1 MVVIVFLIYTKR
13 LFRLLAESE
22 IMFKKCLD
30 LESNSDEQTDRL
42 YMCDIVSKK
51 RNIFTYFTYNTLL
64 LIVYIDIVSAFY

>member
-22 IMFKKCLD
+22 IMFKICLH

-42 YMCDIVSKK
+42 YHMYMCDIVSKK
-51 RNIFTYFTYNTLL
+51 YIYLHI
-64 LIVYIDIVSAFY
+64 LITVHFY